1 MHGSGGSLR
10 IAAPSGAGRVLE
22 TTKSP
27 WAPAQEEFFCAEEQ
41 PAKKEKGAPC
51 SIWAERTALVALAIH
66 LPAALVRTCL

>member
-10 IAAPSGAGRVLE
+10 IAAPSGAGCVLK

-27 WAPAQEEFFCAEEQ
+27 WAPAQEEFLCAEEQ

-51 SIWAERTALVALAIH
+51 SH
-66 LPAALVRTCL
+66 LG